1 MTPEEKA
8 AAEKSALLADIKKT
22 SEEGAEAKINAF
34 KNSPEFQ
41 ELVSKAAEA
50 KTAEAVADVKKKFD
64 ELSASIQGKLE
75 SATNAGSKGLSV
87 RDQIEKG
94 LNTQKETLTNM
105 GRSQKE
111 SANFTLNLKSAGT
124 FTTSN
129 IDAVGT
135 NGISILLADI
145 EAGITATPSARPN
158 LIQYFNR
165 GTMTGSYVVYA
176 EMKNNDGGAGMT
188 AEGSAKTQMDFDIV
202 EAKSDAKKITS
213 YIKTSKE
220 ALSDIASLN
229 AEINGELMVLLMN
242 KLEDQ
247 VLDGT
252 GSGAEL
258 DGLTDT
264 TNVST
269 AYSAGNFA
277 NTIADANIYDVV
289 NTAASQI
296 MTAEVVS
303 GRPAGFMP
311 NIVILNPEDIIKMKL
326 TKDANSN
333 YLFPVSLPGTPN
345 IAGLVVVP
353 SPWLA
358 TDKFIVADSTKIN
371 FRVREDVNINIG
383 YENDDFTKNLV
394 TILAEARVAMYV
406 KSNYKKAIVYGDIT
420 NAIVALDPAT

>member
-8 AAEKSALLADIKKT
+8 TAEKAALIAEIKEA
-22 SEEGAEAKINAF
+22 SEKGAEAKINAF
-34 KNSPEFQ
+34 KASPEFQ

-64 ELSASIQGKLE
+64 ELSASIESKLE
-75 SATNAGSKGLSV
+75 AGQKTAKGLSV
-87 RDQIEKG
+87 KEQIEKG
-94 LNTQKETLTNM
+94 LTGQKEALANM
-105 GRSQKE
+105 ARSQKE
-111 SANFTLNLKSAGT
+111 SANFSLSLKSAGT
-124 FTTSN
+124 FTTGN

-188 AEGSAKTQMDFDIV
+188 AEGNTKTQMDFDIV

-220 ALSDIASLN
+220 ALSDIAGLN

-247 VLDGT
+247 VLDGNGT
-252 GSGAEL
+252 GAEL
-258 DGLTDT
+258 AGLTDT

-277 NTIADANIYDVV
+277 NTIADANIYDVI

-296 MTAEVVS
+296 MTAEVIS

-311 NIVILNPEDIIKMKL
+311 NIVILNPEDIIKLKL
-326 TKDANSN
+326 TKDTNGQ

-345 IAGLVVVP
+345 IAGLTVVS

-358 TDKFIVADSTKIN
+358 ADKFIVADGTKIN

-420 NAIVALDPAT
+420 DAIVALDPAT